1 MAYLV
6 LVRHG
11 QSKWNALGL
20 WTGWQHDVELSE
32 EGRIEAQ
39 RAAQSLADIELHVA
53 HSSDQVRA
61 KDTLKEIKHA
71 LKLDHIP
78 TNEHEALRER
88 HYGEYTGK
96 NKWQVKVEVG
106 EEEFTKIRRGW
117 DHPIP
122 GGESLKQ
129 VHARVVPYYEQQIL
143 NDLKA
148 GKNVIVT
155 SSGNALRALVKHLEQ
170 IADDKIHHLEI
181 GLGEVHVYEIGEDGS
196 VLSKEIRALNPKRGK
211 I

>member
-32 EGRIEAQ
+32 DGRREAQ
-39 RAAQSLADIELHVA
+39 KAAETLHDIELHVA

-61 KDTLKEIKHA
+61 RQTLAEIKKA
-71 LKLDHIP
+71 LKLAHIP

-96 NKWQVKVEVG
+96 NKWQVKEEVG

-129 VHARVVPYYEQQIL
+129 VHARVVPYYEEQIL
-143 NDLKA
+143 KDLKI
-148 GKNVIVT
+148 GKNVIVA

-170 IADDKIHHLEI
+170 ISDDEVYALEI
-181 GLGEVHVYEIGEDGS
+181 GLGEVHLYEIDEDGTI
-196 VLSKEIRALNPKRGK
+196 LSKEIRATNPNKGK